1 MLPWWGLDLGLNG
14 WQAHGFV
21 WIVLT
26 RLRFYRNEVPKPEDP
41 DGPPRWQADNV
52 CKKYLVKFCPNDL
65 FVNTKSDLGKC
76 LKMHDDRL
84 KQAYETYDKKDK
96 DKFVYKYSLELLTE
110 LEQLQTGVD
119 RAIRRFGERMAMAM
133 PNMVCVCGAAR
144 SCTPYSS

>member
-1 MLPWWGLDLGLNG
+1 MGLNG

-26 RLRFYRNEVPKPEDP
+26 RFRFYRNEVPKPEDP